1 MIKAGIIGASG
12 YAGCEL
18 LRILLMHPEAEVTA
32 ISSHSYTG
40 KKIYDLY
47 PNFYQVCDLE
57 FIEDTEVIEKADIIF
72 ASLPHGL
79 SETQSRA
86 SVATYLKY
94 RLCQTLFAA

>member
-72 ASLPHGL
+72 ASLPH
-79 SETQSRA
+79 A
-86 SVATYLKY
+86 YLKSMP
-94 RLCQTLFAA
+94 RHV

>member
-40 KKIYDLY
+40 KKIS
-47 PNFYQVCDLE
+47 Q
-57 FIEDTEVIEKADIIF
+57 
-72 ASLPHGL
+72 
-79 SETQSRA
+79 
-86 SVATYLKY
+86 TYY
-94 RLCQTLFAA
+94 VS